1 MNEEIF
7 SKVKKLI
14 SYQLG
19 VEEAEIAPSSHLQE
33 DLNADPLSIADLIVG
48 LETEFNIKIPKEQIG
63 GFSTVEDILN
73 FISDQTGEI

>member
-1 MNEEIF
+1 MSEEIL

-14 SYQLG
+14 SAQLG
-19 VEEAEIAPSSHLQE
+19 VEEAEITPTSHLQE

-48 LETEFNIKIPKEQIG
+48 LETEFSVKIPKEQIAS
-63 GFSTVEDILN
+63 FSTVDDIIN